1 MATSYIY
8 YMIEKEITET
18 YYFKPTDFNEKGR
31 RISDCVTFRDV
42 VKDFERDFH
51 ERHST
56 EYALNLY
63 ANSQTMD
70 LLARS
75 NDAAPFL
82 LYGMAKQQGTNVCVY
97 SETGSFMFN
106 KTGNLVGYT
115 SNTVTV
121 KQGGTTCVY
130 GEHGEIKFT
139 K

>member
-1 MATSYIY
+1 
-8 YMIEKEITET
+8 
-18 YYFKPTDFNEKGR
+18 
-31 RISDCVTFRDV
+31 
-42 VKDFERDFH
+42 
-51 ERHST
+51 
-56 EYALNLY
+56 
-63 ANSQTMD
+63 MD

-82 LYGMAKQQGTNVCVY
+82 LYGMAKQQGTNVYVY
-97 SETGSFMFN
+97 SETGGFMFN

-121 KQGGTTCVY
+121 KQGGTTYVY